1 MPAVVDLEAL
11 GTRGFPIQGDA
22 SADKAGFSISTA
34 GDFNG
39 DGFDDILM
47 GAPFNDE
54 GGSNSGAAYLLYGHA
69 GGIGSIDLTN
79 LNAAT
84 GFKIIGDVA
93 NDTAG
98 LSVAGGTDINGDGFD
113 DIILQAD
120 RPGLLGYGMGIKTY
134 VIFGHSGGSPTVDLS
149 NLGASSGFAINGPF
163 ASTAGTVA
171 TAGDVNGDGFADIII
186 GSTDADP
193 AGSAFVVFGK
203 ANGLGTID
211 TGNLGSSGFVINSSN
226 GRNVFDIGESVA
238 SAGDINGDGFDD
250 IIVSALHQSFY
261 DYGSTPQAYVIFG
274 KASGFGP
281 VNLSTLPGTAG
292 FAISGTYSY
301 GRYSFTV
308 AGAGDVNG
316 DGFADI
322 VVGRAY
328 DGGRAG
334 AAYVVFGKA
343 TGLANID
350 LANLAPSAGFAI
362 HGAAAGDLAGLAV
375 ASAGD
380 VNGDGFNDMIVGAP
394 LADRGGI
401 NAGAAYLIFGR
412 AAGFGTVDLAHL
424 SPAVGITFLGH
435 VPDDR
440 AGFAVSRA
448 GDLNGDGF
456 ADLIIGAP
464 YNDANGSNAGKAYVI
479 FGAPG
484 LQYHAQNDFNG
495 DGKSDLLW
503 RNDAGTVRDWLG
515 QSNGAF
521 AGNVV
526 NLNET
531 ISNDWHIAGS
541 GDFNGDGRVD
551 FLWRHDDGTVLDWLG
566 QPNGSF
572 IGNTA
577 NLNTV
582 VPNDWHIVGTGD
594 FNGDGRTDIL
604 WRADDGTVRD
614 WMGQTNG
621 AFAGNVINLNETI
634 SNDWHIV
641 GTGDFDG
648 DGRSDVM
655 WRNNDGTVTDWM
667 GQSNG
672 SFIGNTANLNIV
684 VHNDWHIVGTGDF
697 NGDGRTDI
705 LWRSDDGTVRDWI
718 GQSNGAFAG
727 NVVNLNQTIPTDWH
741 IVAIGDYNGDA
752 LDDLLWRNNDGTV
765 TDWLGQPNGSFI
777 GNTANLNTV
786 VPTDWHVQE
795 PFVHDPFL

>member
-1 MPAVVDLEAL
+1 
-11 GTRGFPIQGDA
+11 
-22 SADKAGFSISTA
+22 
-34 GDFNG
+34 
-39 DGFDDILM
+39 
-47 GAPFNDE
+47 
-54 GGSNSGAAYLLYGHA
+54 
-69 GGIGSIDLTN
+69 
-79 LNAAT
+79 
-84 GFKIIGDVA
+84 
-93 NDTAG
+93 
-98 LSVAGGTDINGDGFD
+98 
-113 DIILQAD
+113 
-120 RPGLLGYGMGIKTY
+120 
-134 VIFGHSGGSPTVDLS
+134 
-149 NLGASSGFAINGPF
+149 
-163 ASTAGTVA
+163 
-171 TAGDVNGDGFADIII
+171 
-186 GSTDADP
+186 
-193 AGSAFVVFGK
+193 
-203 ANGLGTID
+203 
-211 TGNLGSSGFVINSSN
+211 
-226 GRNVFDIGESVA
+226 
-238 SAGDINGDGFDD
+238 
-250 IIVSALHQSFY
+250 
-261 DYGSTPQAYVIFG
+261 
-274 KASGFGP
+274 
-281 VNLSTLPGTAG
+281 
-292 FAISGTYSY
+292 
-301 GRYSFTV
+301 
-308 AGAGDVNG
+308 
-316 DGFADI
+316 
-322 VVGRAY
+322 
-328 DGGRAG
+328 
-334 AAYVVFGKA
+334 
-343 TGLANID
+343 
-350 LANLAPSAGFAI
+350 
-362 HGAAAGDLAGLAV
+362 
-375 ASAGD
+375 

-484 LQYHAQNDFNG
+484 LQYHAHNDFNG

-551 FLWRHDDGTVLDWLG
+551 FLWRHNDGTVLDWLG

-572 IGNTA
+572 IANA
-577 NLNTV
+577 NLNIN
-582 VPNDWHIVGTGD
+582 VPNDWHIAGTGD
-594 FNGDGRTDIL
+594 FNGDGYDDIL

-614 WMGQTNG
+614 WLGQSNG
-621 AFAGNVINLNETI
+621 AFAGNV
-634 SNDWHIV
+634 
-641 GTGDFDG
+641 
-648 DGRSDVM
+648 
-655 WRNNDGTVTDWM
+655 
-667 GQSNG
+667 
-672 SFIGNTANLNIV
+672 ANLNTV
-684 VHNDWHIVGTGDF
+684 VPNDWHIVGTGDF